1 MANLRHRYQRPET
14 PEEESLPLDTICT
27 ILTRQS
33 TRAQKG
39 RNVFSAEVD
48 PKTLVDEAR
57 RLGFLAE
64 RIQVLDWDMGKG
76 AYNTTIEERPALH
89 HWLTELLPS
98 GKSRVVLVSQEDRLF
113 RDRTEIQV
121 NRFIEQVA
129 QHRGWVVC
137 GSRVYN
143 MRREMDKEQFRLV
156 CKFGKLYIEFHLK
169 QRLHPAR
176 ERAAL
181 QGRYVGG
188 MVSWGYRVDYNV
200 QSPTY
205 KHLLRYEPHAVL
217 VADAIFGRF
226 ARMERPTPAELARS
240 WWREGLVWPFFG
252 PEVDPR
258 QVHWH
263 DSKCHRDEDRGGYQF
278 VPRQAQTILTN
289 PIYLGWMPRKGEVAR
304 DLVSGEPRTCHEPL
318 VDPDLFWWCYDRI
331 LPVRPSYAPAL
342 VRPPVAPYHP
352 RRSFHQPPGY
362 VAFIGQGSVRCAQH
376 GKRLSPFVQ
385 RDQRRGSY
393 ERTYVRCWLSNVEQR
408 QLIETNGNECTVVPG
423 PVIEDA
429 LCKSFIEHLWL
440 DDQDVEAVTQA
451 LARLAERRQRGEP
464 EAVRQFERQ
473 IGEQQELLLRA
484 KRLAYA
490 APDLAG
496 EVVEDIRRAKR
507 AIAELEARLVGA
519 RADVSLSAHA
529 RQTAEQA
536 LAVGERIRAT
546 FLDWSREG
554 KTRVIGV
561 ALETAVLGRVDR
573 RRLGLWMRWQG
584 GCETREALV
593 LERGQTLPWVAAEDA
608 ALAAHYH
615 RLTHEALLAMLPS
628 RTLDG
633 IWHRARQLKLSRPRG
648 GPFSAEA
655 PMVVAGPETRNEMVS
670 YGFTAASGTSSPRAS
685 SDSVLFASC
694 SAAPPPRTSPG
705 SASRHPPPRPSC
717 APCRSS

>member
-1 MANLRHRYQRPET
+1 
-14 PEEESLPLDTICT
+14 
-27 ILTRQS
+27 
-33 TRAQKG
+33 
-39 RNVFSAEVD
+39 
-48 PKTLVDEAR
+48 
-57 RLGFLAE
+57 
-64 RIQVLDWDMGKG
+64 
-76 AYNTTIEERPALH
+76 
-89 HWLTELLPS
+89 
-98 GKSRVVLVSQEDRLF
+98 VVLVSQEDRLF

-143 MRREMDKEQFRLV
+143 MRREMDKEQFRLL
-156 CKFGKLYIEFHLK
+156 CKFGKLYIEFQLK

-188 MVSWGYRVDYNV
+188 MVPWGYLVDYGIHN
-200 QSPTY
+200 PTY
-205 KHLLRYEPHAVL
+205 KHLLRYQPHALL
-217 VADAIFGRF
+217 VADEVFGRF

-240 WWREGLVWPFFG
+240 WWRDGLLWSFFDL
-252 PEVDPR
+252 EVDPR

-263 DSKCHRDEDRGGYQF
+263 DSKCHRDEERRGYQF
-278 VPRQAQTILTN
+278 APRQAQTILTN

-304 DLVSGEPRTCHEPL
+304 DPASGEPCLCHEPL

-331 LPVRPSYAPAL
+331 LPVWPFYAP
-342 VRPPVAPYHP
+342 VRTGPAIAPYHP

-385 RDQRRGSY
+385 RDQRRGSH

-408 QLIETNGNECTVVPG
+408 ELIETNGNECTVVTG
-423 PVIEDA
+423 TVIEDA
-429 LCKSFIEHLWL
+429 LCKSFIEHLRL
-440 DDQDVEAVTQA
+440 DDRDVEAVTQA
-451 LARLAERRQRGEP
+451 LARLVERRQRGEP
-464 EAVRQFERQ
+464 EAVRQLERQ
-473 IGEQQELLLRA
+473 IDEQRALLLRA
-484 KRLAYA
+484 KQVAFA
-490 APDLAG
+490 APDLASD
-496 EVVEDIRRAKR
+496 VVEDIRRAKR
-507 AIAELEARLVGA
+507 AIAELEARMVDA
-519 RADVSLSAHA
+519 RAAGSPSAHA
-529 RQTAEQA
+529 KKTAERA
-536 LAVGERIRAT
+536 LAVGERILAT

-554 KTRVIGV
+554 KARVIGA

-573 RRLGLWMRWQG
+573 RRLGLWMCWRG
-584 GCETREALV
+584 GFETREALT
-593 LERGQTLPWVAAEDA
+593 LERGQTLPWTTAEDA

-633 IWHRARQLKLSRPRG
+633 IWHRARHLTLSRPRG
-648 GPFSAEA
+648 GPFLAEA
-655 PMVVAGPETRNEMVS
+655 PIIVAGPETRNEMAR
-670 YGFTAASGTSSPRAS
+670 YGFTPAREDVSLQAS
-685 SDSVLFASC
+685 SESSLFASC